1 MPKPKPSIR
10 TITVRSMINL
20 LLVAAIILLAI
31 VAFSFR
37 LISHNVIQSKT
48 LAVSQVII
56 AGLTAHMKAE
66 ITAKQ
71 DYFLNEIKSLH
82 GVDDVTL
89 IVSEGVTKQFG
100 VNAGRRGATDA
111 VATEVLRTG
120 KAVYVMNE
128 FDVAPHVR
136 AVIPYVATTDGAL
149 NCIKCHDVP
158 AGSVLGAVDIKLNLS
173 DYRDLAFGLMAGTAI
188 LGGVFIVL
196 IIINTFGI
204 IQRHVKRPLDELMK
218 KAKDAYFTQTPLEPE
233 VFASMEFEEI
243 AHKFNMFN
251 TAVLTNQNLIKEKN
265 QELLAMN
272 DEVEETLKQTI
283 FTMGVVEEQRS
294 RETSNHTKRV
304 TEYCHLLAARLELP
318 ARDVELITA
327 ASPLHDIGKLG
338 VPDAI
343 LNKPGKLT
351 DDEFEIIKNHPGIG
365 YAMLLHSSRDIL
377 KAAAIIAYQHHEKW
391 DGTGYPRGLR
401 GADIHIFGRIAA
413 LADVYDALS
422 SDRIYRRT
430 WPHADVVT
438 WISQQKGKHFDP
450 DLVDIFME
458 NLADFTAIRLTYRQ
472 NGKQD
477 LANPAG

>member
-1 MPKPKPSIR
+1 MSKPSIR
-10 TITVRSMINL
+10 TITVKSMINL
-20 LLVAAIILLAI
+20 LLFAAVVLLAI
-31 VAFSFR
+31 VAVSFR

-48 LAVSQVII
+48 LAVSQVIS

-66 ITAKQ
+66 IMHKQ
-71 DYFLNEIKSLH
+71 RYFLEEIKSLH
-82 GVDDVTL
+82 GVDDVSIL
-89 IVSEGVTKQFG
+89 SSAAVSDQYGPSNG
-100 VNAGRRGATDA
+100 HRGKADA
-111 VATEVLRTG
+111 VALEVFRSG

-128 FDVAPHVR
+128 FDITPHVR
-136 AVIPYVATTDGAL
+136 AVIPYIATKDGAL
-149 NCIKCHDVP
+149 NCLKCHNVP
-158 AGSVLGAVDIKLNLS
+158 DGTVLGAVDIRLNLS
-173 DYRDLAFGLMAGTAI
+173 EYRDLALGLMVGTAI
-188 LGGVFIVL
+188 LGGLFVLL

-204 IQRHVKRPLDELMK
+204 IQKHVKRPLDELMN

-233 VFASMEFEEI
+233 VFASMEFEDI

-251 TAVLTNQNLIKEKN
+251 TAVLTNQTLIKEKN

-304 TEYCHLLAARLELP
+304 TEYCKLLASRLGLP
-318 ARDVELITA
+318 DRDVELITA

-338 VPDAI
+338 VPDSI
-343 LNKPGKLT
+343 LTKPGKLT

-401 GADIHIFGRIAA
+401 GTDIHIFGRIAA

-430 WPHADVVT
+430 WPDADVVS
-438 WISQQKGKHFDP
+438 WISQQKGRHFDP
-450 DLVDIFME
+450 DLVDIFMD
-458 NLADFTAIRLTYRQ
+458 NLADFSAIRNAYRQ
-472 NGKQD
+472 NGTQSP
-477 LANPAG
+477 ANPAG